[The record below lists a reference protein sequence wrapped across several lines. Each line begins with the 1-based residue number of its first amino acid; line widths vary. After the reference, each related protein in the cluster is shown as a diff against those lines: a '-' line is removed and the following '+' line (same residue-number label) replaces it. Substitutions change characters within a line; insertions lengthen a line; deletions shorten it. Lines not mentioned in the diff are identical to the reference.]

1 MPGIIDRLFLS
12 TTALRILPGMLFPL
26 CLAFSCMAAESPI
39 IVYAES
45 SALDS
50 RIEQSAAGIQIE
62 GYASDLVRA
71 VLMEAGFTAEIRI
84 VPWPRLMSMLQSEPN
99 VLALNMTR
107 TPGRENLFHWIGEI
121 RPVTFQLWGLRE
133 RASELP
139 RTLADARELRVS
151 TYRNDVVEQY
161 LLTEGFSNLIY
172 VSENYDSMAMLQ
184 RRRIDLI
191 PYSQDAMSELM
202 SRQNDIQQQLL
213 PFIDL
218 EAISTAHYIVMSM
231 TSDPGFV
238 ARVRSAYQAL
248 VDRGEF
254 DQILNGGDQP

>member
-1 MPGIIDRLFLS
+1 MPGITDRLFLF
-12 TTALRILPGMLFPL
+12 TAALRILASALVPL
-26 CLAFSCMAAESPI
+26 CLAFSSKAAESPI
-39 IVYAES
+39 VIYAES

-50 RIEQSAAGIQIE
+50 RIGRSATGIRIE
-62 GYASDLVRA
+62 GYASDLARA
-71 VLMEAGFTAEIRI
+71 LLAEAGFTAEIRI
-84 VPWPRLMSMLQSEPN
+84 VPWPRLMSVLQSEPN

-133 RASELP
+133 RAGELP
-139 RTLADARELRVS
+139 RTLAEARDLRVS
-151 TYRNDVVEQY
+151 AYRNDVVEQY
-161 LLTEGFSNLIY
+161 LLSEGFSDLIY

-202 SRQNDIQQQLL
+202 SRQNDIQQQLIPL
-213 PFIDL
+213 IDL
-218 EAISTAHYIVMSM
+218 EAISTAHYIVMSK

-248 VDRGEF
+248 VDSGEF
-254 DQILNGGDQP
+254 DQILNGGDEP